1 MGFRKIP
8 GLEIVFSF
16 VLKQSAW
23 HLLKY
28 TINTLIT
35 KNLLWLSKVIVTSPG
50 VSSSRSEGLQ
60 LQHAPLVLS
69 EVSPRN
75 VSFHRALRSTSWR
88 WVFPCDLS
96 AFEQRYRLKVEGEV
110 TYRQPE
116 LLKTSVQFPLPFCST
131 QWHGITLRTEGDSLI
146 CPASTQSAVETSW
159 GHRGRFKFM
168 FICEGTD

>member
-1 MGFRKIP
+1 MGSRKIP

-50 VSSSRSEGLQ
+50 VSSSTSEGLQ

-75 VSFHRALRSTSWR
+75 VSFHRALRSTSWQ

-96 AFEQRYRLKVEGEV
+96 IWAEVQTEGRRRGNLQATRTPQDICPVPMALLQHTV
-110 TYRQPE
+110 TRNHTKDKRRQLE
-116 LLKTSVQFPLPFCST
+116 LSSLNSECCWNQ
-131 QWHGITLRTEGDSLI
+131 LRT
-146 CPASTQSAVETSW
+146 
-159 GHRGRFKFM
+159 
-168 FICEGTD
+168 